1 MLNVLIGNDFWGA
14 GNFGDDLMLAGFLS
28 WQSKQQAEWRV
39 SILCAHD
46 IEAMRARFP
55 TLNWIAAHE
64 STREEAIRSA
74 DVWLGLG
81 GAVFQSDSGPWLLD
95 RLAEDMRCAARHG
108 IPTFLVGVGLN
119 NIEALATEQAHAI
132 YQLATQIWV
141 RDAQCLAAMRV
152 AGFSEGKLHLGA
164 DVAHLAF
171 AERARPEPL
180 SGLASCLAVETGLS
194 EPTSLFNALTAYEPQ
209 STWLCQEVR
218 ALAGCE
224 MVLQRLIPAHLKSA
238 FDASCL
244 DYQTTTLANVV
255 AEFQRFEVLL
265 TSRYHMT
272 IAGAWAGSRV
282 AVYDRN
288 AKLTGVRQELGLFEC
303 SDLSSQAAVTQA
315 LRNAQV
321 ANPQTLFLCAARA
334 KQMLDQFAS
343 AVNAIRPK
351 RETAMSQDAL
361 PRSESRKPAATQAA
375 SSQPEGQE

>member
-28 WQSKQQAEWRV
+28 WQSKHQSEWRV

-46 IEAMRARFP
+46 VNAMRTRFP

-64 STREEAIRSA
+64 SEREEAIGSA
-74 DVWLGLG
+74 NVWLGLG
-81 GAVFQSDSGPWLLD
+81 GAVFQSDLGPWLLD
-95 RLAEDMRCAARHG
+95 RLEKDMRCAARYG

-119 NIEALATEQAHAI
+119 NIEALATPQAHAI
-132 YQLATQIWV
+132 YQLSSQIWV
-141 RDAQCLAAMRV
+141 RDAQCLTAMRA
-152 AGFSEGKLHLGA
+152 AGFSEDKLHLGA

-171 AERARPEPL
+171 SECARPGPL
-180 SGLASCLAVETGLS
+180 SGLAACIAVETGIS
-194 EPTSLFNALTAYEPQ
+194 EPTALFNALTAYEPQ

-224 MVLQRLIPAHLKSA
+224 VMLEQLIPEHLKSA
-238 FDASCL
+238 FNASCL
-244 DYQTTTLANVV
+244 DYQTTTMSNVL
-255 AEFQRFEVLL
+255 AEFQCFEVLL

-272 IAGAWAGSRV
+272 IAGAWAGSRM

-288 AKLTGVRQELGLFEC
+288 DKLTGVRQELGLVEC

-321 ANPQTLFLCAARA
+321 ANPQTLFLCTARA
-334 KQMLDQFAS
+334 KQMLDQFA
-343 AVNAIRPK
+343 
-351 RETAMSQDAL
+351 
-361 PRSESRKPAATQAA
+361 AAANTFE
-375 SSQPEGQE
+375 PNCE